1 MMSAIRNAEESR
13 PGIKSGHRSALSPV
27 GGGGG
32 VVGPG
37 EGNGMQGRRRRSQ
50 AALWSAVAAV
60 LAIGGVT
67 AAVGLIRLKGDDPEP
82 PAARPT
88 VVTPA
93 RRADQITL
101 DIDPTAGFVATL
113 RGTDAT
119 RQFLTARNFAD
130 GGRYGGE
137 VSAYDPGSFDAA
149 PLQGAQVVDVSGK
162 DAQYVPAYS
171 FASLSAQ
178 DAAVQSPAIGWQDPS
193 GIWLLVYAGPGE
205 KPTRDDLIGLAES
218 VTLAPARDLRAP
230 FRLGTPPDG
239 LAVTYV
245 RSDEEGADR
254 GGMAG
259 LSDPRRKA
267 SSAAIYDG
275 APYGVTVAIAASPRD
290 AEWNAEKPS
299 LSGRRSTVAGHPAW
313 YSEGKNMLSPEGNG
327 STLVVETDSC
337 VLRLRTAD
345 RTAINRAELNRVVEQ
360 MTIGDCGD
368 PDTWITPL
376 A

>member
-1 MMSAIRNAEESR
+1 
-13 PGIKSGHRSALSPV
+13 
-27 GGGGG
+27 
-32 VVGPG
+32 
-37 EGNGMQGRRRRSQ
+37 MQGRRRRSP
-50 AALWSAVAAV
+50 AALWSGVAAV

-67 AAVGLIRLKGDDPEP
+67 AAVGLIRLQSDDDPAP
-82 PAARPT
+82 PVAEPT

-101 DIDPTAGFVATL
+101 DIDPTAGFVAAL

-119 RQFLTARNFAD
+119 RQFITARNFAE

-149 PLQGAQVVDVSGK
+149 PLRGGQAVDVNGN
-162 DAQYVPAYS
+162 DAWYVPAYS

-178 DAAVQSPAIGWQDPS
+178 DAAVKSPAIGWQDPS

-205 KPTRDDLIGLAES
+205 RASREDLIRLAES
-218 VTLAPARDLRAP
+218 VTLAAARELRTP

-245 RSDEEGADR
+245 RSDEDGADR

-275 APYGVTVAIAASPRD
+275 APYGVTVSIVASPRD
-290 AEWNAEKPS
+290 AEWNAEKS
-299 LSGRRSTVAGHPAW
+299 TLSGRRSTVAGHPAW

-327 STLVVETDSC
+327 SALVVETDGC
-337 VLRLRTAD
+337 VLKLRTAD
-345 RTAINRAELNRVVEQ
+345 RTAISRAELNRTVEE
-360 MTIGDCGD
+360 MTIGDCAD
-368 PDTWITPL
+368 PGTWITPL